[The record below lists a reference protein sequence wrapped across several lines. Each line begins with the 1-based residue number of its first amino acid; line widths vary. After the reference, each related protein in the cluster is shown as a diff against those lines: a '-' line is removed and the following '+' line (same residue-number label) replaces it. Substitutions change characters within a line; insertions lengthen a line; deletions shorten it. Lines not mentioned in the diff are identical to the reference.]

1 MRTFWEGF
9 KLLLYACFLTLIIIC
24 AQLGSRY
31 VVQHGTRL
39 QIAAMVIASGVAL
52 IVLVSYFIG
61 MILES

>member
-31 VVQHGTRL
+31 VV
-39 QIAAMVIASGVAL
+39 IASGVAL